1 MLRLRRQNQSPGGS
15 RGGWQPG
22 TDPLGEPPG
31 AEQGV
36 QRALTCHQLGLA
48 AAPWAGRTELPPLSR
63 ALLLQTAIFRQIFC
77 VMWNQTVPAV
87 NQKFVS
93 VLLGKSRCCITPE
106 QTQKLSSTQKCLQSL
121 SGKEIS
127 TSSHKGKKKLLCG
140 HQDRAEEPRRLK
152 ICPYLHPGELLKL
165 IRTLISIPGLAFLQG
180 ISQHLPCHF
189 RDTFVPPNPPKPCA
203 LRPFPFQSRVIL
215 H

>member
-1 MLRLRRQNQSPGGS
+1 MVLRLRRQNQSPGGS

-63 ALLLQTAIFRQIFC
+63 ALLLQTEIFRQIFC

-93 VLLGKSRCCITPE
+93 VLLGRAGAAAHQSKPKSSQVP
-106 QTQKLSSTQKCLQSL
+106 KSVSSRSL
-121 SGKEIS
+121 ERKFLPSRIKVRK
-127 TSSHKGKKKLLCG
+127 SSYVAT
-140 HQDRAEEPRRLK
+140 RT
-152 ICPYLHPGELLKL
+152 EL
-165 IRTLISIPGLAFLQG
+165 RSQG
-180 ISQHLPCHF
+180 G
-189 RDTFVPPNPPKPCA
+189 
-203 LRPFPFQSRVIL
+203 
-215 H
+215 